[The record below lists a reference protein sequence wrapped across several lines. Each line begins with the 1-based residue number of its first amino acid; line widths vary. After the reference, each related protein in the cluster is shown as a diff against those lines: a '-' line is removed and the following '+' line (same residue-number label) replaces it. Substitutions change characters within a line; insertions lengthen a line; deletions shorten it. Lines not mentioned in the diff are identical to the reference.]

1 MGAGSTGRSGS
12 APVGDEGVK
21 DAESTSPVFVRTL
34 GQGARKVLAL
44 HCTIAHS
51 GVWAGLASA
60 LGDQATLTAPDMLSH
75 GYSPDWDGQGDFFD
89 LTAGFAADLLD
100 EPMDVIGHSFGAM
113 VALRLALEYPDRVR
127 SAVLIEPV
135 FFAVAAQ
142 DAPDV
147 LARHDRE
154 AQPYADALAAGD
166 MQLAARLFN
175 RMWSA
180 DVSPRWTEMQ
190 EKTRAAMIRG
200 VPVVPAVKEA
210 VFDDQKGFLKP
221 GVLDRATVPILIL
234 SGTKSNPVM
243 PVIGQ
248 GLQNRLPN
256 ASYDVVEGAGHM
268 LPISHPAAT
277 AKLVQNFWKTTGSS
291 E

>member
-1 MGAGSTGRSGS
+1 M
-12 APVGDEGVK
+12 K
-21 DAESTSPVFVRTL
+21 DGMTSSPVFVRAL

-51 GVWAGLASA
+51 GVWAGLTSA
-60 LGDQATLTAPDMLSH
+60 LDDQATLIAPDMLSH
-75 GYSPDWDGQGDFFD
+75 GRSPDWDGQGDFFD
-89 LTAGFAADLLD
+89 LTTGFSANLLT

-142 DAPDV
+142 DAPDI
-147 LARHDRE
+147 LARHDQE

-175 RMWSA
+175 RMWST
-180 DVSPRWTEMQ
+180 DISPRWTEMQ
-190 EKTRAAMIRG
+190 EKTRTAMIRG

-210 VFDDQKGFLKP
+210 VFNDQKGFLKP
-221 GVLDRATVPILIL
+221 GVLDRATMPILVL
-234 SGTKSNPVM
+234 SGSKTNPVM

-248 GLQNRLPN
+248 GLQRRLPN
-256 ASYDVVEGAGHM
+256 ASFDVVEGAGHM
-268 LPISHPAAT
+268 LPISHPKAT
-277 AKLVQNFWKTTGSS
+277 AQLVQRFWDSAKMPA
-291 E
+291 